1 MLRLSE
7 FLPYRLSVA
16 SNAVSERVAGVYQ
29 TRFGLKVPEW
39 RVIAVVAEQGR
50 LTQAGLVAATQ
61 MDKMTV
67 SRAVTAL
74 VERGLLTRAPAG
86 DRRTLEL
93 ALTDEGNA
101 LHIAADV
108 LGTVGRH
115 MGEAERFEEVGHC
128 LRIGAGEF
136 HELEAVEA
144 HEILVTLRLRRARS
158 RSCHATLPKC

>member
-1 MLRLSE
+1 MRSMLRLSE
-7 FLPYRLSVA
+7 FLPYRLSIA

-29 TRFGLKVPEW
+29 ARFGLKVPEW
-39 RVIAVVAEQGR
+39 RVIAVVAEQER

-93 ALTDEGNA
+93 TLTAQGNS
-101 LHIAADV
+101 LHTEIAPLAMAMETE
-108 LGTVGRH
+108 LLTGFSR
-115 MGEAERFEEVGHC
+115 AERTQMMA
-128 LRIGAGEF
+128 LLKR
-136 HELEAVEA
+136 LEACA
-144 HEILVTLRLRRARS
+144 K
-158 RSCHATLPKC
+158 P